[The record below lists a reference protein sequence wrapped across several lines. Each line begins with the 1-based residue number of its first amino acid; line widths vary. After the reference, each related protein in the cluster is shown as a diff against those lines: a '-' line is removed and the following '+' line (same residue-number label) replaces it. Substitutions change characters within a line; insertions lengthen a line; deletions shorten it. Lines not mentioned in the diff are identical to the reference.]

1 MSSCRFYES
10 KFPEVDDVVMVKIT
24 SIKEVGAYVELEE
37 YGNIEGVILMKELSK
52 RRIRSVQKLV
62 RVGRR
67 ESVLVQRVD
76 TEKGYIDLSKS
87 KVTPEEA
94 TQCNERFQKSKM
106 VHSVVSHVAKR
117 MGMETEDLY
126 KKVGWPLY
134 KKYGHAYDAFK
145 LAIANPDAVFGEF
158 NLEKPLFDD
167 LMANISRKLTPQKVK
182 LRADLE
188 IQCYGT
194 EGVEAVKKAI
204 KAAEML
210 STEDTPIKIRLIAP
224 PTYVMTTTSIN
235 KNEDIELMER
245 AIEAAKKSIET
256 EQGGRLT
263 VVMKPKMV
271 SEYDERELQDLMERA
286 ERENADVSGDDS
298 EGDEI

>member
-10 KFPEVDDVVMVKIT
+10 KFPEVDDVVMVRIT

-37 YGNIEGVILMKELSK
+37 YGTIEGVILMKELSK

-67 ESVLVQRVD
+67 EAALVQRVD

-94 TQCNERFQKSKM
+94 TQCNEKYQKSKM
-106 VHSVVSHVAKR
+106 VHSVITHVAKKLD
-117 MGMETEDLY
+117 MEPEALY
-126 KKVGWPLY
+126 EKVGWPLY

-145 LAIANPDAVFGEF
+145 MAIASPEAVFGEF
-158 NLEKPLFDD
+158 DLDSTLYEE
-167 LMANISRKLTPQKVK
+167 LMANIARRLTPQKVK

-188 IQCYGT
+188 IQCYGF
-194 EGVEAVKKAI
+194 EGVEAVRRAI
-204 KAAEML
+204 KAAESV
-210 STEDTPIKIRLIAP
+210 STEETPIKVRLIAP
-224 PTYVMTTTSIN
+224 PTYVMSTTSIN
-235 KNEDIELMER
+235 KTEDIELMER
-245 AIEAAKKSIET
+245 AIEAAKKAIEA
-256 EQGGRLT
+256 EQGGKLT
-263 VVMKPKMV
+263 VVMKPKLV
-271 SEYDERELQDLMERA
+271 SEYDEKELQDLMERA

-298 EGDEI
+298 DDLE